1 MNGIVLTREA
11 LLRLAGFNPAKEL
24 KRSHGVIVAA
34 HAAEL
39 DEGEPDHPT
48 RLKAADLNLKLADAY
63 PKRDADPSD
72 PSRPIAVTIVL
83 TGTNGDAGAA
93 LHSHGVALH
102 LSDGSGDGA

>member
-34 HAAEL
+34 HEATL

-63 PKRDADPSD
+63 PKRDADPD
-72 PSRPIAVTIVL
+72 ATGRPIAVNLIFAVSDTRPAIP
-83 TGTNGDAGAA
+83 
-93 LHSHGVALH
+93 SHGVRLH
-102 LSDGSGDGA
+102 FEGDHGAGT